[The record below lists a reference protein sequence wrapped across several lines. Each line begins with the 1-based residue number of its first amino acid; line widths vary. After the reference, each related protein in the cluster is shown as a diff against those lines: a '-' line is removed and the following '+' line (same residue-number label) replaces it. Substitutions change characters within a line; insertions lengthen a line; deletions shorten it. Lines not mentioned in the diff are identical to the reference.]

1 MLIIKRH
8 CLRVVKKPQ
17 RLRYGFPPW
26 IGELTVRLNVNSMA
40 TSIRRFRP
48 LFKGTGFNVA
58 CQAIN
63 IWNAS
68 LQRRPLFNVQTP
80 KDLLRPS
87 HRVEALASY
96 RSNKRLDCLESTGQ
110 LLGFLLA
117 ISIVKNDND

>member
-17 RLRYGFPPW
+17 RLRYGFSPW

-58 CQAIN
+58 CQTIDVKKPHCYTEERFPMYKFRKICFA
-63 IWNAS
+63 
-68 LQRRPLFNVQTP
+68 PLTV
-80 KDLLRPS
+80 
-87 HRVEALASY
+87 
-96 RSNKRLDCLESTGQ
+96 
-110 LLGFLLA
+110 
-117 ISIVKNDND
+117 